1 MQNRGTEMKI
11 KIINPNTTIAMTKE
25 VEEIAK
31 NAQQQGLKY
40 MQCSIDENSKSMRR
54 RR

>member
-1 MQNRGTEMKI
+1 MKI
-11 KIINPNTTIAMTKE
+11 KIINPNTTMAMTKE

-40 MQCSIDENSKSMRR
+40 MQSALLQDRLQ
-54 RR
+54 

>member
-11 KIINPNTTIAMTKE
+11 KIINPNTTMEMTKE

-31 NAQQQGLKY
+31 
-40 MQCSIDENSKSMRR
+40 QCAAAGTEVYAVQH
-54 RR
+54 